1 MAILETIAKHD
12 TTVKKRLT
20 SIHNGK
26 YTSKGIQNEV
36 LSCLADMVRTKMI
49 EEVKDS
55 EVFSIMVDETKD
67 VKKKKGADI
76 SSTRVLFQSC
86 P

>member
-20 SIHNGK
+20 SIHNAK

-55 EVFSIMVDETKD
+55 EAFSIMADETKD
-67 VKKKKGADI
+67 VKKKGADI
-76 SSTRVLFQSC
+76 SSTQVLFQRSC